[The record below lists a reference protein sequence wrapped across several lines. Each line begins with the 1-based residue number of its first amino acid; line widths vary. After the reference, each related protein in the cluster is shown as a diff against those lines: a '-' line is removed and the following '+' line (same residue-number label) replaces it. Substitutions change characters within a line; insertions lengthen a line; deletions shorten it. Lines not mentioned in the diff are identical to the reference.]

1 MDSKDKPE
9 PKPVHLGNESTDPF
23 SPTLPPGS
31 LHEMLRPEE
40 EVEEENGGEPAEQK
54 QRPEGGADR

>member
-1 MDSKDKPE
+1 MDSKNKPD

-40 EVEEENGGEPAEQK
+40 EEDHDEESRQPK
-54 QRPEGGADR
+54 QHPPGGADD